1 MNMSYSLLSSKKK
14 NLLSGISISYSLM
27 YVYPKFLIGSIYL
40 SNSLELTPIKISI
53 IGFESRFFTEV
64 PPIFSIITSLSTIL
78 FYFFFIVSKK

>member
-1 MNMSYSLLSSKKK
+1 
-14 NLLSGISISYSLM
+14 M

-64 PPIFSIITSLSTIL
+64 LPIFQL
-78 FYFFFIVSKK
+78 